1 MELLLKRIFRGDK
14 YTIGKL
20 YCKTYSDEQYASGN
34 GFDLMYI
41 CDTLEDTDRGL
52 DSKMTLDEIR
62 SMKVK
67 GVTAIP
73 TGTYSVT
80 LDIQSPKF
88 SNYKQYLFCNGYL
101 PRLVGVPGYD
111 GVLIHIGNTT
121 QDTDGCILVGQNKV
135 KGQVINS
142 TNTFKELYQ
151 MLKMHAD
158 IHEPI
163 YITIE

>member
-1 MELLLKRIFRGDK
+1 MELVLKRTFKGDK

-20 YCKTYSDEQYASGN
+20 YCKVYSDEQYASGK
-34 GFDLMYI
+34 GFELMYI
-41 CDTLEDTDRGL
+41 CDTLEDVDRGL
-52 DSKMTLDEIR
+52 NKDMALTEISKIKIK
-62 SMKVK
+62 SK
-67 GVTAIP
+67 TAIP

-88 SNYKQYLFCNGYL
+88 SNYKQYSFCNGYL

-151 MLKMHAD
+151 TLKMHAD

>member
-80 LDIQSPKF
+80 LDIQSLKF
-88 SNYKQYLFCNGYL
+88 SNYKQYSFCNGYL

-151 MLKMHAD
+151 MLKMHTD

>member
-41 CDTLEDTDRGL
+41 CDTLEDTDKGL

-67 GVTAIP
+67 EVTAIP

-88 SNYKQYLFCNGYL
+88 SNYKQYSFCNGYL

-151 MLKMHAD
+151 MLKMHTD